1 MANNNRQE
9 SLEQRNKEVTH
20 ISFVG
25 IIANVALAATKL
37 IAGLT
42 THSIAFVLDA
52 VNSLTDAFASIVT
65 IIGTKLAAMRPSRE
79 HPYGY
84 GRVEYITS
92 IVIAAIILAA
102 GAMSLWESAKKI
114 LHPSEP
120 TYTTLALIIM
130 MATVVVKIII
140 GIYFRRRGKAIDSQP
155 LVASGV
161 DALYDALLTTG
172 TVVSAIFC
180 MATHIDIDGWV
191 GAVISIFIIKA
202 GFDILKDAMSTI
214 IGERPD
220 PSLVHSIKTCV
231 NDHEGVLGVYDM
243 FLDSFGPNDYVAA
256 LNIEVPDDMTAHEI
270 HDLSRHIKEEIKD
283 KYNCTLTIGVYAT
296 NMTGDYAPIR
306 NKLMTEAAKY
316 PEVIQIHGFYVDVA
330 DAIVDF
336 DIVVDFHA
344 DDAKIRN
351 AIVKAMKEDFPAY
364 TFNVVLD
371 SDFIE

>member
-1 MANNNRQE
+1 MTDIDKQLDPE
-9 SLEQRNKEVTH
+9 LRNKEVTR
-20 ISFVG
+20 ISFIG
-25 IIANVALAATKL
+25 IVANVVLAAAKL

-42 THSIAFVLDA
+42 TQSIAFVLDA

-84 GRVEYITS
+84 GRIEYITS

-102 GAMSLWESAKKI
+102 GGMSLWESIRKI
-114 LHPSEP
+114 LQPSEP
-120 TYTTLALIIM
+120 TYTVLALIIM
-130 MATVVVKIII
+130 MVTVVVKIVV
-140 GIYFRRRGKAIDSQP
+140 GIYFRSRGKSIDSKP
-155 LVASGV
+155 LVASGI

-202 GFDILKDAMSTI
+202 GFDILKDAVSTI

-220 PSLVHSIKTCV
+220 PGLVHRIKTCV

-243 FLDSFGPNDYVAA
+243 FLDSFGPNDYVAS

-270 HDLSRHIKEEIKD
+270 HDLSRHIKEEVKE
-283 KYNCTLTIGVYAT
+283 KFNCTLTIGVYAT

-306 NKLMTEAAKY
+306 DKLMEEAAKF
-316 PEVIQIHGFYVDVA
+316 PEVIQIHGFYVDVK
-330 DAIVDF
+330 DKIVDF
-336 DIVVDFHA
+336 DIVVDFHV
-344 DDAKIRN
+344 DDMHIRN
-351 AIVKAMKEDFPAY
+351 AIVSAMKKDFPNY